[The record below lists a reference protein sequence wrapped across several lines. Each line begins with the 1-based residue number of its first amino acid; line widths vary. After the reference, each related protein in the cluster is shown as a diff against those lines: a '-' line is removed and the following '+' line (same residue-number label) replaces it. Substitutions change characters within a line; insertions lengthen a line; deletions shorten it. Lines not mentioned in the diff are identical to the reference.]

1 MKNHTKKSSH
11 IEQTNQISHASQ
23 ASQTELAN
31 QAGQISQIASQQSQP
46 TTRRKFFRDSAFM
59 VAGSVLTLSSLNAE
73 STKSAPQAPA
83 TKNTNTTPKEQTM
96 KNTTAKASIAP
107 NLTDKAAR
115 KVQQY
120 ATKQDIALHKTDTEF
135 MENFWN
141 FAYDE
146 VDSHSALDAPTK
158 WKLQLGA
165 VIANDGALEFEN
177 LAESALKAGIAPS
190 EIKEIIY
197 QATAYIGFA
206 RTRSILES
214 CNALFARLKIPLPL
228 APAST
233 TTRENRAQKGLEAQR
248 KLFGA
253 AIDKGNASAPADVK
267 HIRHFL
273 SANCFGDYYTRSGL
287 SLEFRELLTFVI
299 LASLGGADSQV
310 KAHVQGNLNIGHDR
324 GVLIGA
330 VTAILPYIG
339 YPKALNALSAIDEL
353 TKK

>member
-1 MKNHTKKSSH
+1 
-11 IEQTNQISHASQ
+11 
-23 ASQTELAN
+23 
-31 QAGQISQIASQQSQP
+31 
-46 TTRRKFFRDSAFM
+46 
-59 VAGSVLTLSSLNAE
+59 
-73 STKSAPQAPA
+73 
-83 TKNTNTTPKEQTM
+83 M
-96 KNTTAKASIAP
+96 KNTKSTKASIAP
-107 NLTDKAAR
+107 SLTDKAALH
-115 KVQQY
+115 VQQY
-120 ATKQDIALHKTDTEF
+120 ATKQDIALHKTDPEF

-146 VDSHSALDAPTK
+146 ADSHSALDVSTK

-177 LAESALKAGIAPS
+177 LAESALKAGIAPA

-214 CNALFARLKIPLPL
+214 CNARFAKLKIPLPL

-233 TTRENRAQKGLEAQR
+233 TMRENREQKGLEVQR
-248 KLFGA
+248 KFFGA

-287 SLEFRELLTFVI
+287 GLEFRELLTFVI

-310 KAHVQGNLNIGHDR
+310 KAHVQGNLNMGHDR
-324 GVLIGA
+324 GVLIAA